1 MLSASAQA
9 PLTPLP
15 KLQLTTEQRAEL
27 MKSLEGQHR
36 QYDEAE
42 KMLKKKFSS
51 PGYHTTLKG
60 GDVHP
65 TRDALSYAAAL
76 LDTGDKVL
84 QSRAEEILHRVIA
97 LQDQNPESKTY
108 GIWSW
113 FMEEPL
119 DKMAPPDW
127 NWADF
132 NGVQL
137 LHVAINHRERL
148 PADLQKM
155 VDDAIVH
162 ASRSIQRRD
171 VKPGY
176 TNIAIMGTYVTLV
189 ASDLYNL
196 PDLREY
202 AMMRLKRFADYT
214 RHHGGFTEYN
224 SPTYT
229 TVALDELA
237 RLKMHAR
244 GEDEQRIAGELYDI
258 AWQEIAQ
265 HYHVPTGQW
274 AGPHSRAYGTLLGG
288 AHKTLIQRALEGRD
302 EPRLPKPLPVALRPF
317 FTGLDA
323 PRLLVKTFTKGDK
336 AREERDLVGTTYLHP
351 SFALGSINTGE
362 MWNQRRPLL
371 AYWGSKE
378 KPSFMR
384 VRVLHDGYDFSA
396 AQFAGVQQ
404 DNRVLAG
411 LGFATDGGDTH
422 ISLDRIKDATVRA
435 KDLRLRFEFGG
446 DAAQSTLVAPD
457 SLTLPA
463 ALKFGEVRVHLAVPF
478 AQFGETIGRWQ
489 TGRDKDT
496 SFLDVVLYEG
506 DEKTIRL
513 DALEAAALG
522 IGVQIST
529 SDEVPAM
536 PVPTTQA
543 GRLELNWPPL
553 RLALPLRPA
562 KAADLKK
569 SLVIEGAPLTQ

>member
-1 MLSASAQA
+1 MISASAQA

-15 KLQLTTEQRAEL
+15 KLQLTIEQRAEL
-27 MKSLEGQHR
+27 MKSLEGQHK

-42 KMLKKKFSS
+42 KMLKKPFSS

-65 TRDALSYAAAL
+65 TRDAIAYAATL

-84 QSRAEEILHRVIA
+84 QSRAEEILRRVIA
-97 LQDQNPESKTY
+97 LQDQKPDSKTY

-148 PADLQKM
+148 PAELQKM
-155 VDDAIVH
+155 IDESIVH
-162 ASRSIQRRD
+162 AARSIQRRD

-176 TNIAIMGTYVTLV
+176 TNIAIMGTYVTLI
-189 ASDLYNL
+189 AADLYNL

-214 RHHGGFTEYN
+214 GHHGGFTEYN

-244 GEDEQRIAGELYDI
+244 GEEAQRMAGELYDI

-265 HYHVPTGQW
+265 HYHVPSGQW
-274 AGPHSRAYGTLLGG
+274 AGPHSRAYSTLLSG
-288 AHKTLIQRALEGRD
+288 AHKTLIQRALEGRH
-302 EPRLPKPLPVALRPF
+302 EPRLPKPLPTALRPF
-317 FTGLDA
+317 FTQLDA
-323 PRLLVKTFTKGDK
+323 PRLLVKTFTRGDK
-336 AREERDLVGTTYLHP
+336 AKNERDLVGTTYLHP
-351 SFALGSINTGE
+351 SFALGSINSGE

-378 KPSFMR
+378 KPSFLR
-384 VRVLHDGYDFSA
+384 LRFLHDGYDFSA
-396 AQFAGVQQ
+396 VQFAGVQR
-404 DNRVLAG
+404 DGRVLAG

-422 ISLDRIKDATVRA
+422 ISLDRIKEATIRA

-446 DAAQSTLVAPD
+446 EAARSTLVAPD
-457 SLTLPA
+457 RLEAPA
-463 ALKFGEVRVHLAVPF
+463 NLKFGDVHVHLAVPF
-478 AQFGETIGRWQ
+478 AKFGDTIGRWQ
-489 TGRDKDT
+489 AGRDKDT
-496 SFLDVVLYEG
+496 AFLDVVLYEG

-513 DALEAAALG
+513 DHLQAAALG
-522 IGVQIST
+522 IAVQFST
-529 SDEVPAM
+529 QDETP
-536 PVPTTQA
+536 PTPLATVEA
-543 GRLELNWPPL
+543 GRLELSLPPM
-553 RLALPLRPA
+553 RLVLPLRA
-562 KAADLKK
+562 GKAAEWKK
-569 SLVIEGAPLTQ
+569 SVTIEGAPATQ